1 MKIRVTYLY
10 EEYSIYIYI
19 GLWRKMGKVTITSL
33 LHEG

>member
-10 EEYSIYIYI
+10 EEYSICI
-19 GLWRKMGKVTITSL
+19 GLSREMEKVTITSV